1 MELFLTSLAVVL
13 PLALKLAL
21 GYSIRRFGLLSKDA
35 FREVNA
41 LIFSIFLPALLFKNI
56 YSSNLSRDFV
66 IDLILMACGGLI
78 AIFTLAM
85 LIIPRIEKEN
95 AKRGVLV
102 QAISRSNFII
112 FGSAVVH
119 NLYGDSADSLTSI
132 VVSIAVPLINILSVI
147 ALESFRNATF
157 SLFKTLRGILINPII
172 MAALGAYLIKI
183 TGIILPEFA
192 FSFIAE
198 VASIAT
204 PLAIIVL
211 GGSVSYSHVERN
223 KIQLVIGTAGKLLI
237 APLLGISAAVL
248 LGFRHESLVII
259 MSLFASPTAVSSF
272 PMAIRMNGDGE
283 LAGLIVVFT
292 TFLSIFTLFIIT
304 FLLLMLGF
312 I

>member
-1 MELFLTSLAVVL
+1 MELLLTSLAVVL

-21 GYSIRRFGLLSKDA
+21 GYSIRHFGLLSKEA
-35 FREVNA
+35 FREVNG

-56 YSSNLSRDFV
+56 YASNLSRDFD
-66 IDLILMACGGLI
+66 IGLILMACGGLTF
-78 AIFTLAM
+78 IFTSAM
-85 LIIPRIEKEN
+85 IIIPRIEQEN

-119 NLYGDSADSLTSI
+119 NLYGESADSLTSI

-147 ALESFRNATF
+147 ALESFRNAAF
-157 SLFKTLRGILINPII
+157 SLFKTIRGILINPII
-172 MAALGAYLIKI
+172 IAAISAYIIKI
-183 TGIILPEFA
+183 TGITLPDFA
-192 FSFIAE
+192 FSFVSEI
-198 VASIAT
+198 ASIAT

-223 KIQLVIGTAGKLLI
+223 RKQLVIGTAGKLLI
-237 APLLGISAAVL
+237 APLIGVSAAVIF
-248 LGFRHESLVII
+248 GFRNESLVII

-292 TFLSIFTLFIIT
+292 TFLSIFTLFLIT
-304 FLLLMLGF
+304 FTLLALGY